1 MADFNNIRLEQDKRG
16 VATLTLNRPD
26 KHHAFNAEMIAEM
39 TEAAE
44 LLKSD
49 EAVRVVVLAAEGP
62 SFCAGGDLMWMKAQY
77 DADRAGKITEA
88 THLAMM
94 LKAFHDLPKPVIAR
108 VQGQA
113 FGGGLGLMAVAD
125 QVIAVDDTRFALTE
139 TKLGLIPATIGPFVI
154 AKIGGAKARS
164 VFITGSMMTAE
175 QACHLGLVSHVVSR
189 DGLDD
194 ALAREV
200 NTALKAAPG
209 AMARAKAMLRQI
221 TSPNLDA
228 EIALAIDH
236 LADCW
241 ESEET
246 QEGIAAFFD
255 KTPPPWLKP

>member
-1 MADFNNIRLEQDKRG
+1 
-16 VATLTLNRPD
+16 
-26 KHHAFNAEMIAEM
+26 
-39 TEAAE
+39 
-44 LLKSD
+44 
-49 EAVRVVVLAAEGP
+49 
-62 SFCAGGDLMWMKAQY
+62 
-77 DADRAGKITEA
+77 
-88 THLAMM
+88 
-94 LKAFHDLPKPVIAR
+94 
-108 VQGQA
+108 
-113 FGGGLGLMAVAD
+113 MAVAD
-125 QVIAVDDTRFALTE
+125 QVIAVDPTHFALTE

-246 QEGIAAFFD
+246 QGGIAAFFD
-255 KTPPPWLKP
+255 KTPPPWLKA